1 MSPAALNLTVPP
13 SKRARVIYAAA
24 SVVLSYPDA
33 EVIDRLPLVEQA
45 LADAGALDGFA
56 DTLAHLR
63 SMPLMEVQAWH
74 VQEFDLSRR
83 HALHLTYWT
92 DGDTRRR
99 GEVLA
104 SIKQTYRDSGLVVD
118 LDGEL
123 PDYLPMVLEFA
134 ANGAPALGVA
144 LLNTYRAS
152 LELLRI
158 GLREDK
164 LPQVGVLTAVCD
176 TLGGPSPQ
184 TRAEVQKLVDSP
196 PTELVGLDSFIS
208 TTPFPVGQSPA
219 TVKQGG

>member
-1 MSPAALNLTVPP
+1 MSAVVFQAAALLLGYPTEDLLD
-13 SKRARVIYAAA
+13 RLDLIEEAAA
-24 SVVLSYPDA
+24 EAGVA
-33 EVIDRLPLVEQA
+33 ER
-45 LADAGALDGFA
+45 FA
-56 DTLAHLR
+56 PTIAHLR
-63 SMPLMEVQAWH
+63 SMPLMELQSWH

-134 ANGAPALGVA
+134 AQGAPAIGVA

-158 GLREDK
+158 GLTEDG
-164 LPQVGVLTAVCD
+164 LPQAGVVAALCAS
-176 TLGGPSPQ
+176 LGGPSPQ
-184 TRAEVQKLVDSP
+184 TRAEVQQLHDNP
-196 PTELVGLDSFIS
+196 PTELVGLDGFL
-208 TTPFPVGQSPA
+208 TATPSPA
-219 TVKQGG
+219 RRLSLTDATRQGD

>member
-1 MSPAALNLTVPP
+1 MSAVVFQAAGLL
-13 SKRARVIYAAA
+13 
-24 SVVLSYPDA
+24 LSYPDEELLGRLDLIESAVA
-33 EVIDRLPLVEQA
+33 ETGA
-45 LADAGALDGFA
+45 AGRFA
-56 DTLAHLR
+56 ATFAHLR
-63 SMPLMEVQAWH
+63 SLPLMELQSWH

-104 SIKQTYRDSGLVVD
+104 AIKQTYRDSGLLVD

-152 LELLRI
+152 LELLRL
-158 GLREDK
+158 GLVKDK
-164 LPQVGVLTAVCD
+164 LPHAGVVAAICD

-184 TRAEVQKLVDSP
+184 TRAEVQELLGTRPS
-196 PTELVGLDSFIS
+196 ELVGLEPFIN
-208 TTPFPVGQSPA
+208 TTPFPAAGQELA
-219 TVKQGG
+219 GARQGG